1 MTSPA
6 SSNPASPSGL
16 ALPRPIARAIAAVY
30 GRVAASRRGRV
41 RRAGAARRLRQP
53 VVSVGNLSL
62 GGTGKTP
69 VVAHLAALL
78 RDAGER
84 PAVLSRGYARTA
96 PREGVVVV
104 RDADRLRADL
114 PTSGDEPL
122 MLARALDGVAVVVA
136 DDRHLAGV
144 LAEARLGATVH
155 VLDDGFQHV
164 GLARDVD
171 LVLVDPADL
180 RQGEVV
186 PAGRL
191 REPVDA
197 ARHADAWLVPEGQA
211 VELSA
216 DAARFGV
223 EHVFEVR
230 RRLGVPRM
238 IEPWNTP
245 PRVPR
250 ARPVAAL
257 AGIASPQRFFDALEA
272 EGWQVVAR
280 LAFGDHHPFAPRD
293 LARVAEAMR
302 AAGAELLLTTEKDV
316 MRLLPLRP
324 LPAPVAWVPLS
335 VEVLPVEVFQS
346 WLAGRLAAARRV
358 RRGPGA

>member
-1 MTSPA
+1 VTSP
-6 SSNPASPSGL
+6 SSTDPASDPGL
-16 ALPRPIARAIAAVY
+16 SLRRPIALAIAAVY
-30 GRVAASRRGRV
+30 GQVAASRR
-41 RRAGAARRLRQP
+41 RRARRADATRRLRQP

-104 RDADRLRADL
+104 RDAVRLRADL
-114 PTSGDEPL
+114 PSSGDEPL

-136 DDRHLAGV
+136 EDRHLAGV

-171 LVLVDPADL
+171 LVLVDPADV

-197 ARHADAWLVPEGQA
+197 ARHADAWLVPEGRA
-211 VELSA
+211 AELSA
-216 DAARFGV
+216 DAARFGL

-238 IEPWNTP
+238 VEPWNTP

-250 ARPVAAL
+250 SRPVAAL
-257 AGIASPQRFFDALEA
+257 AGIATPQRFFEDLEA
-272 EGWQVVAR
+272 DGWQLVAR
-280 LAFGDHHPFAPRD
+280 LAFRDHHPFTARD
-293 LARVAEAMR
+293 VERVALAVR
-302 AAGAELLLTTEKDV
+302 GAGAELLLTTEKDV

-324 LPAPVAWVPLS
+324 LPVPVAWVPLS
-335 VEVLPVEVFQS
+335 VEIFPVEAFRS
-346 WLAGRLAAARRV
+346 WLAARLEAARRS
-358 RRGPGA
+358 RRGGGA